1 MAYTPSAKEVMD
13 LRVKT
18 DAGMM
23 DCKRALIASEGNF
36 DAAVKFLREQ
46 GILKADKKSA
56 RIAAEGIVDSY
67 IHMGGK
73 IGVLL
78 EVNCETDFV
87 ARGEKFR
94 DLVHNIALQI
104 AASNPLYISS
114 ADVPEAVIKNEREIA
129 VALEKKEPKPKPEA
143 VIEKI
148 VEGKI
153 KKFYKDVCLLEQ
165 VYVRDSSKTIQS
177 LVTEAIS
184 QIGENISIRRFVRF
198 AMGEGLEKKVDT
210 FAEEIADSLS
220 RVKKS

>member
-1 MAYTPSAKEVMD
+1 MAYTPSAKEVME

-23 DCKRALIASEGNF
+23 DCKRALIASDGNF

-46 GILKADKKSA
+46 GILKADKKSS

-87 ARGEKFR
+87 ARGEKFKE
-94 DLVHNIALQI
+94 LVHNIALQI
-104 AASNPLYISS
+104 AASNPLYVSQL
-114 ADVPEAVIKNEREIA
+114 DVPASAIQNEREIA
-129 VALEKKEPKPKPEA
+129 IALEKKEAKPKPDA

-153 KKFYKDVCLLEQ
+153 KKYYKDVCLLEQ
-165 VYVRDSSKTIQS
+165 VYVRDPSKTIQS
-177 LVTEAIS
+177 LISEAIS
-184 QIGENISIRRFVRF
+184 QIGENITVRRFVRF

-210 FAEEIADSLS
+210 FAEEIAESLA
-220 RVKKS
+220 KAKL